1 MVFLAHTTD
10 IMTIHRFSLLLSLIG
25 ALAVGCGAAEP
36 SPSRPDTKLSV
47 KVAPAHEEPFA
58 ALYRASGTVRG
69 RNTAVLT
76 SKTTGYVRAVRVKAG
91 DRVTAGQVLAELEA
105 NDMAAGVRRARAAQQ
120 EAVEAQTEAK
130 SGLEAARVAA
140 KIAKTTRDR
149 LGALLERGAIAQ
161 QEFDDVEAKYRAAVA
176 TETMAEAR
184 LRGSGSSIAEARA
197 ALAQSQASLDYAS
210 IVAPFA
216 GRVIERR
223 VDPGALASPGA
234 ALLVVE
240 DDGGLR
246 VEASVEESR
255 AGSLALGDEALV
267 ELDSLKAP
275 VSARVSEIV
284 PNVDIASR
292 AFLVK
297 VDLPQDLSSL
307 RPGTFARVGFRVGT
321 RERLVVPTS
330 AIISIGALD
339 RVFVV
344 DGDRAHQRMI
354 TWGERQGDWTEVLSG
369 LSPNERVV
377 VVPPPELTDGDAVA
391 VRQ

>member
-1 MVFLAHTTD
+1 MFLAHTTD

>member
-1 MVFLAHTTD
+1 
-10 IMTIHRFSLLLSLIG
+10 MTIHRFSLLLSLIG